1 MSEIIEGISLSDKF
15 LEIFS
20 KKIDTHFPMNSA
32 MKNLKEAANLAF
44 SRMGFPSKKHEEYRY
59 LQLSSYLNSTFK
71 DSFETDQIQID
82 SQLLNHGLV
91 LQDAYRVVLING
103 IFSETYSDLSGLP
116 HTIEITSLAH
126 AIQSNNAAVLAH
138 LGTLADV
145 ESDAFIASNT
155 LAFSDGLFCHVS
167 ENTLLEKPIQIIH
180 IQSNLEETN
189 THSRILFVAE
199 KSSQCQV
206 VQTFLSSN
214 NTGTSLQNS
223 VSEILVEENANVDWT
238 TFQAEEQS
246 AGLINTTEAHV
257 KQAGIFKTVTI
268 TLGASLVRNNLNI
281 VLDSPNCEAH
291 LYGYYHPIH
300 NQVFDNHTLVDHRFP
315 RCESNELYK
324 GVIDNKATAIF
335 NGKVYVRKDAQKTN
349 AYQSNKNIL
358 LSDEATINTKPQLEI
373 YADDVKCSHG
383 SSTGILDPEQVFYL
397 RSRGI
402 SLDKA
407 RSLLLTAYASEIVEQ
422 IPHASLRESAAQ
434 LISERI

>member
-1 MSEIIEGISLSDKF
+1 MSETIEGLSLSDKF
-15 LEIFS
+15 LAHYSSRIDSLSQGNPDFRILREKAISAFS
-20 KKIDTHFPMNSA
+20 K
-32 MKNLKEAANLAF
+32 
-44 SRMGFPSKKHEEYRY
+44 MGFPSKKHEEYRY
-59 LQLSSYLNSTFK
+59 LNL
-71 DSFETDQIQID
+71 DSFLNPQSRFSSKADQTPLD
-82 SQLLNHGLV
+82 SQLVNHSLI
-91 LQDAYRVVLING
+91 LQDAYRIVLIDG
-103 IFSETYSDLSGLP
+103 VFSNTFSDLSGLP
-116 HTIEITSLAH
+116 KKIEITSLTD
-126 AIQSNNAAVLAH
+126 AILSSNSSALAH
-138 LGTLADV
+138 LGTLANV
-145 ESDAFIASNT
+145 ELDPFIASNT
-155 LAFSDGLFCHVS
+155 LAFSDGLFCNVS
-167 ENTLLEKPIQIIH
+167 ENTKLDKPIQIIH
-180 IQSNLEETN
+180 IQTSSQL
-189 THSRILFVAE
+189 THSRVLFVAE

-206 VQTFLSSN
+206 VQTFLSSGNSGVALN
-214 NTGTSLQNS
+214 NT
-223 VSEILVEENANVDWT
+223 VSEILVEESAQVDWT

-268 TLGASLVRNNLNI
+268 TLGANLVRNNLNI
-281 VLDSPNCEAH
+281 VLAAPNCEAH

-407 RSLLLTAYASEIVEQ
+407 RSLLLTAYASEIVEH
-422 IPHASLRESAAQ
+422 IPHASLRESAAL

>member
-1 MSEIIEGISLSDKF
+1 MSETIEGLSLSDKF
-15 LEIFS
+15 LAHYSSRIDSLSQGNPDFRILREKAISAFS
-20 KKIDTHFPMNSA
+20 K
-32 MKNLKEAANLAF
+32 
-44 SRMGFPSKKHEEYRY
+44 MGFPSKKHEEYRY
-59 LQLSSYLNSTFK
+59 LKLDAFLNPQSLFSSK
-71 DSFETDQIQID
+71 ADQTPLD
-82 SQLLNHGLV
+82 TQLLNNPLI
-91 LQDAYRVVLING
+91 LQDAYRIVLMDGVFLNT
-103 IFSETYSDLSGLP
+103 FSDLSGLP
-116 HTIEITSLAH
+116 QNVEISSLAD
-126 AIQSNNAAVLAH
+126 AISNNNSSALVH
-138 LGTLADV
+138 LGTLANV
-145 ESDAFIASNT
+145 ELDPFIASNT
-155 LAFSDGLFCHVS
+155 LAFSDGLFCNVS
-167 ENTLLEKPIQIIH
+167 ENSKLEKPIQIIH
-180 IQSNLEETN
+180 VQSTAEYS
-189 THSRILFVAE
+189 HSRILFVAE
-199 KSSQCQV
+199 KSSKCQV
-206 VQTFLSSN
+206 VQTFLSANNSGAVSN
-214 NTGTSLQNS
+214 NT
-223 VSEILVEENANVDWT
+223 VSEILVGENAHVEWT

-246 AGLINTTEAHV
+246 TGLINTTEVHI
-257 KQAGIFKTVTI
+257 KHQGFFKTVTI
-268 TLGASLVRNNLNI
+268 TLGANLVRNNLNI
-281 VLDSPNCEAH
+281 VLAAPNCEAH

-407 RSLLLTAYASEIVEQ
+407 RSLLLTAYASEIVEH
-422 IPHASLRESAAQ
+422 IPHTSLRESVAQ

>member
-15 LEIFS
+15 LGIFS
-20 KKIDTHFPMNSA
+20 KKIVTHFPMNSA
-32 MKNLKEAANLAF
+32 IKNLKEAASLAF

-59 LQLSSYLNSTFK
+59 LKLDSYLNAKFK
-71 DSFETDQIQID
+71 DSFESDQIQID
-82 SQLLNHGLV
+82 SQLLKHGLV

-103 IFSETYSDLSGLP
+103 IFSNTYSDLSGLP
-116 HTIEITSLAH
+116 QTIEVTSLAH

-214 NTGTSLQNS
+214 NTGASLQNS

-238 TFQAEEQS
+238 TFQAEEQN

-268 TLGASLVRNNLNI
+268 TLGADLVRNNLNI

-407 RSLLLTAYASEIVEQ
+407 RSLLLTAYASEIVEH

>member
-1 MSEIIEGISLSDKF
+1 MSETIEGLSLSDKF
-15 LEIFS
+15 LAHFSSRIDSLSQGKTDFRILRERAISAFS
-20 KKIDTHFPMNSA
+20 K
-32 MKNLKEAANLAF
+32 
-44 SRMGFPSKKHEEYRY
+44 MGFPSKKHEEYRY
-59 LQLSSYLNSTFK
+59 LNLDAFLNPQSIFSSK
-71 DSFETDQIQID
+71 ADQTPLD
-82 SQLLNHGLV
+82 SQLFNHSLI
-91 LQDAYRVVLING
+91 LQDAYRIVLIDG
-103 IFSETYSDLSGLP
+103 VFSNTFSDLSGLP
-116 HTIEITSLAH
+116 QTIEVTSLAH

-138 LGTLADV
+138 LGTLANV
-145 ESDAFIASNT
+145 ELDPFIASNT
-155 LAFSDGLFCHVS
+155 LAFSDGLFCRVS

-180 IQSNLEETN
+180 IQSNLEQTN
-189 THSRILFVAE
+189 THTRVLFVAE

-214 NTGTSLQNS
+214 NVGTSLQNT
-223 VSEILVEENANVDWT
+223 VSEILVEESAHVDWT

-257 KQAGIFKTVTI
+257 KHAGIFKIVTI
-268 TLGASLVRNNLNI
+268 TLGADLVRNNLNI
-281 VLDSPNCEAH
+281 VLDSPKCEAH

-324 GVIDNKATAIF
+324 GVIDNRATAIF

-422 IPHASLRESAAQ
+422 IPYASLRESAAL